1 LSVVK
6 ENIAA
11 LEGAVTFESVP
22 GVGAALRMVVPTT
35 RATIHG
41 VVLEVA
47 GRPFVLPIAGLQGV
61 IRIAKDEVLSTVRVP
76 TVLFNGQVIP
86 LVELTEVLAVAPSR
100 RDSGGKHLQAFVL
113 SSGAHTIA
121 FVVDA
126 ILIEQSILVK
136 PLGPLLG
143 SIRMISG
150 ATMLPNGRVAPVLE
164 ARGVLATAR
173 RLTTGPARDS
183 VPASAG
189 SQTDDEDGD
198 RSRSVLIA
206 EDSMTSRMM
215 LRNILMTAGYEVRT
229 AVDGADA
236 LASLS
241 AEEFDAVVSDV
252 EMPNM
257 NGFDLTAAIRADK
270 ALSHLPVILVTS
282 LESPQ
287 DKARGMEVGASA
299 YLVKNRFDQFR
310 LLDTL
315 RNLIEQASGG

>member
-1 LSVVK
+1 
-6 ENIAA
+6 
-11 LEGAVTFESVP
+11 
-22 GVGAALRMVVPTT
+22 
-35 RATIHG
+35 
-41 VVLEVA
+41 
-47 GRPFVLPIAGLQGV
+47 
-61 IRIAKDEVLSTVRVP
+61 
-76 TVLFNGQVIP
+76 
-86 LVELTEVLAVAPSR
+86 
-100 RDSGGKHLQAFVL
+100 
-113 SSGAHTIA
+113 
-121 FVVDA
+121 
-126 ILIEQSILVK
+126 
-136 PLGPLLG
+136 
-143 SIRMISG
+143 
-150 ATMLPNGRVAPVLE
+150 
-164 ARGVLATAR
+164 
-173 RLTTGPARDS
+173 
-183 VPASAG
+183 
-189 SQTDDEDGD
+189 
-198 RSRSVLIA
+198 
-206 EDSMTSRMM
+206 MTSRMM